1 MVEPT
6 ETESLDSMD
15 AFAEAM
21 IEIAKECRE
30 NPELLHDA
38 PLCTPVRRVDD
49 VRAVKVLEPIYPIK
63 D

>member
-1 MVEPT
+1 
-6 ETESLDSMD
+6 

-21 IEIAKECRE
+21 IEIAKECKE

-38 PLCTPVRRVDD
+38 PLSTPVRRVDD
-49 VRAVKVLEPIYPIK
+49 VRAVKVLEPKFEII